1 MLKLDIAGIIFFYI
15 LSSAMTLLI
24 VWAVLGYK
32 GLKSVSPKDIEYIWK
47 CSVCFN
53 TYLDSRH
60 EDISVC
66 PLCGSYNK
74 KACPTAGTE
83 GEVAE

>member
-1 MLKLDIAGIIFFYI
+1 MVKLDITTVIFFYI
-15 LSSAMTLLI
+15 LFSAVILLVI
-24 VWAVLGYK
+24 WAIYGYK
-32 GLKSVSPKDIEYIWK
+32 NIRSVSPKDIEYIWK

-53 TYLDSRH
+53 TYIDSKR

-74 KACPTAGTE
+74 KP
-83 GEVAE
+83 GEVNR